1 MNALIYPNLTRER
14 AFGITLNILEYLKS
28 AGIGCLML
36 DDMAATFADHC
47 SRFIPA
53 DQLPGSA
60 DVLIAVGGD
69 GTMLRASRLA
79 YAADIPVI
87 GVNAGRLAY
96 LMSLDEGET
105 GLLKLLGSDSCSVTE
120 RIVLEVEVRDSDGND
135 VFSDICVN
143 DVVIARGPEISL
155 VDLDAY
161 CGDRLINRYVADGLI
176 VSSPTGSTAYNLAAG
191 GPIVDP
197 DVSAVIL
204 TAICPHSLME
214 RPIIFDR
221 RSVLKIINSASSN
234 KVVRLS
240 CDGGDSIPFG
250 SGCAAKVKCA
260 SRRLK
265 FLNVKDETFTDV
277 LNKKMRFYN

>member
-1 MNALIYPNLTRER
+1 MKALIFPNLTRER
-14 AFGITLNILEYLKS
+14 AFGVTLNILDSLKN
-28 AGIGCLML
+28 AGISCLML
-36 DDMAATFADHC
+36 DDMAEPFAGRC
-47 SRFIPA
+47 SDFISA
-53 DQLPGSA
+53 EELPGCA

-69 GTMLRASRLA
+69 GTMLHASRLA
-79 YAADIPVI
+79 YVADIPVI

-96 LMSLDEGET
+96 LMSLDENET
-105 GLLKLLGSDSCSVTE
+105 GLLSLLGSDSCVVTE
-120 RIVLEVEVRDSDGND
+120 RMVLEVEAKNAAGAGI
-135 VFSDICVN
+135 FSDICVN
-143 DVVIARGPEISL
+143 DVVIARGPDISL
-155 VDLDAY
+155 VNLDAY

-176 VSSPTGSTAYNLAAG
+176 IAAPTGSTAYNLSAG

-197 DVSAVIL
+197 GVAAIIL

-214 RPIIFDR
+214 RSIIFDK
-221 RSVLKIINSASSN
+221 RSELTIINSAPEN
-234 KVVRLS
+234 KSVTLS

-265 FLNVKDETFTDV
+265 FLNVRDETFTDV